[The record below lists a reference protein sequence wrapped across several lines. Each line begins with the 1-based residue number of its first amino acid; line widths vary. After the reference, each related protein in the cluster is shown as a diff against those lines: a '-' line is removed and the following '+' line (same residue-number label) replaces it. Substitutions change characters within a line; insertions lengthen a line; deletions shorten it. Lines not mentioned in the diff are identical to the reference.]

1 MYLLRA
7 LLFLYLFLDFFLAGR
22 SAVRVPG
29 TGLLELVGWFH
40 LASQALEIGARNL
53 PADMADASGDY
64 GGVWSKCPTWDG
76 SPLSWRAFNRE
87 MAWWVSSLDLESTR
101 KFNLAA
107 RFLMRQ
113 SGTVRQRGEEFSPEE
128 LAFQPA
134 VTAPDPQTGEQI
146 TIVEEDLLA
155 GLNKLLAALENLNG
169 QSVLD
174 RRGEL
179 RTQSYLHL
187 ARRPGERVAD
197 YATRFRTAISD
208 MKTEG
213 VKLPDPEVGWFF
225 KEKLGLDALR
235 RQLLDTALQGA
246 EAYGTIEGE
255 CLRLF
260 RDLHLQDPLYRR
272 LDKGSGRM
280 TIKRIFGGG
289 PPSGASSAPSS
300 LPSRRPSTLTTSSST
315 ASSRKFVPRQ
325 VQAAEA
331 EEQEAMEAALVDGDE
346 AEQEPEETVGDNP
359 SLEEVLQTEV
369 QCLAEEIAQAEEEGI
384 DPAFCEALETEIEAS
399 AEALVSM
406 REARVKLAE
415 VRKDRG
421 YKGPGVSS
429 AGGPGKGRGKAA
441 IAAKKASGKHLCFDC
456 GLPGHWSGDPECSK
470 PGAGLGRAK
479 AKAAAKQVRVAE
491 AEVNSHSVA
500 EVEALA
506 NQEAHEV
513 HMVMSLSA
521 ALRSGS
527 SAAASEVMAA
537 SALSH
542 DKALVGALDSAC
554 NRTCAGEEWILGYLA
569 ELQKAP
575 ASVKALS
582 LGTGPPCQVECATGC
597 RRSLPG
603 TSLAYGFPVCR
614 FPLWVFF
621 LAVIFSMGWAACST
635 LVARLFDVIFLQA
648 GHPCLWSASRRGIW
662 P

>member
-1 MYLLRA
+1 
-7 LLFLYLFLDFFLAGR
+7 
-22 SAVRVPG
+22 
-29 TGLLELVGWFH
+29 
-40 LASQALEIGARNL
+40 
-53 PADMADASGDY
+53 
-64 GGVWSKCPTWDG
+64 
-76 SPLSWRAFNRE
+76 

-134 VTAPDPQTGEQI
+134 VTAPDLQTGEQI

-179 RTQSYLHL
+179 RTQFYLHL

-235 RQLLDTALQGA
+235 LN
-246 EAYGTIEGE
+246 
-255 CLRLF
+255 CLTPLCKEQRPT
-260 RDLHLQDPLYRR
+260 DPPYRR

-300 LPSRRPSTLTTSSST
+300 LPSRRPSTLATSSST
-315 ASSRKFVPRQ
+315 ASSRKFVPRH

-331 EEQEAMEAALVDGDE
+331 EEQEALEAALVDGDE
-346 AEQEPEETVGDNP
+346 AEQEPEETAGDNP

-491 AEVNSHSVA
+491 
-500 EVEALA
+500 
-506 NQEAHEV
+506 
-513 HMVMSLSA
+513 
-521 ALRSGS
+521 
-527 SAAASEVMAA
+527 
-537 SALSH
+537 
-542 DKALVGALDSAC
+542 
-554 NRTCAGEEWILGYLA
+554 
-569 ELQKAP
+569 
-575 ASVKALS
+575 
-582 LGTGPPCQVECATGC
+582 
-597 RRSLPG
+597 
-603 TSLAYGFPVCR
+603 
-614 FPLWVFF
+614 
-621 LAVIFSMGWAACST
+621 
-635 LVARLFDVIFLQA
+635 
-648 GHPCLWSASRRGIW
+648 
-662 P
+662 